1 MHFQISLPLWEL
13 LEISLKTKRWL
24 YVIIISRACFR
35 VDLPL
40 TECQRTPCWKQ
51 ARSLTDSYRIQNLAK
66 WLRVH
71 LPTKWFWVRIPLLSH
86 NKHEKT
92 FRSTAGIIF
101 WSIELYFFSIL
112 SNILI
117 LLSWTE
123 KNNTLEALMGLVFLM
138 FIRYCFVNLF

>member
-86 NKHEKT
+86 NKREKT

-123 KNNTLEALMGLVFLM
+123 KKNTLEALMGLVFLM